1 MIIIIGASGG
11 VGKFL
16 FDELKKKDDF
26 KVVGTS
32 YQNCENSELHQ
43 LNVTDVN
50 EVESFFNSLP
60 QSDDHILINCSGK
73 TYNSFAHKS
82 DLQEWADVINTNLIG
97 TFNCIRF
104 ALPIM
109 RKNKSGC
116 IINFGSVVAQRPT
129 PGISAYAAS
138 KAALWGLSKSISKE
152 NAGLNISINTIN
164 LGYSELGMIKEVPQ
178 LFLDNIIED
187 IPRKALCS
195 KDEIL
200 ETINYLIKC
209 RYLTGSE
216 IDLSGGLI

>member
-1 MIIIIGASGG
+1 MIIVIGASGG
-11 VGKFL
+11 IGKFL
-16 FDELKKKDDF
+16 YDELKKTKIR
-26 KVVGTS
+26 VLGTS
-32 YQNCENSELHQ
+32 FHNTSNSELSQ
-43 LNVTDVN
+43 LDVN
-50 EVESFFNSLP
+50 DVDMVELFFASLP
-60 QSDDHILINCSGK
+60 EADDYILINCSGK

-82 DLQEWADVINTNLIG
+82 DLKEWADVINTNLIG

-104 ALPIM
+104 MLPLM
-109 RKNKSGC
+109 RKINSGC
-116 IINFGSVVAQRPT
+116 IINFGSVVAKRPT

-138 KAALWGLSKSISKE
+138 KAALWGLSNSVSKE

-178 LFLDNIIED
+178 SFLDNLINE
-187 IPRKALCS
+187 IPRKSLCS
-195 KDEIL
+195 KDDIL